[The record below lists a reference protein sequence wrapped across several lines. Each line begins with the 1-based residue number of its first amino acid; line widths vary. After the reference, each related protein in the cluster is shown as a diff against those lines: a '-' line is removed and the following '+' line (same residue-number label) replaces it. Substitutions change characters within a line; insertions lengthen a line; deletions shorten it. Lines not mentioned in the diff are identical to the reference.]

1 MPGTYTEPE
10 SRAAPTNDPK
20 CASLLEENDEE
31 ETDALS
37 YAYHLQC
44 PNDQSLINISGRA
57 FGGNPPQ
64 PPNEDRH
71 GIPATGP
78 CVKCNLQL
86 EGSGP
91 TPNDVVVDAGRV
103 ESGNAGPVGAV
114 KDVVIRL
121 DRADGAVIRNLTAR
135 HADEHGIYV
144 LETDGYRLE
153 RFKAFYN
160 ADYGVLAFA
169 SDHGLMQKCD
179 AAGSGDSGL
188 YPGGSPETGE
198 QTREGKRRYNT
209 EIRYCDMR
217 HNAAGYSGT
226 DGNAVWLHHNNL
238 YDNAN
243 GFTTDV
249 FTASGH
255 PGFPQ
260 DSDLLEKN
268 EFYSNNFNPYT
279 GNSDVRPTV
288 PMPVGTGMWIAG
300 GNNNVI
306 RNNWFYDNWRRGT
319 MLFAVPNVFICPTPT
334 PSIPGCNGDE
344 QSTSHRN
351 QFYGNKM
358 GVTPKGKR
366 RPNGTDFWWDEW
378 PGNANN
384 CWFKNTGTNGN
395 AASVKSVPADPALG
409 LRHEHG
415 DGFHRGPVGRVAP
428 LCRRAPGRP
437 VLPVVRHAAEAKR
450 LARGARRIRRSR
462 GRGLRGRLGAGRAGR
477 GREHAAAPG
486 QLRRLELLGPRRA
499 AGHDRTARGPQRRPE
514 RGGPRQG
521 PRRRPGLRPAR
532 GPVRARVR
540 GRLQALQALRARGRL
555 PRPVAA
561 SGRAQGRPPGRLN
574 AYSTVPG
581 RETALR
587 WAMGARLS
595 FDNCARAC
603 YRIMGT
609 RGSVGCRPRDKEL
622 NGSR

>member
-1 MPGTYTEPE
+1 VSNRRRGLVAILVGTGLLISAPVALAHIERASYWPNPGAEKAGKAKAGGKVPKTRSLFTALDKKPVGKTRVVCQGKSSLKRANKSIGNALKRGFKLRLSDKRKRIGEKKAERLREMNQKLLAKCNFDQIQDAIDASKNNDRVVVMPGIYTEPD
-10 SRAAPTNDPK
+10 SRAAPTNDPS
-20 CASLLEENDEE
+20 CASLLEENDESS
-31 ETDALS
+31 TNALS
-37 YAYHLQC
+37 YAYHLKC

-71 GIPATGP
+71 GIPAAGP
-78 CVKCNLQL
+78 CIKCNIQL

-91 TPNDVVVDAGRV
+91 SPNDVVIDAGRV
-103 ESGNAGPVGAV
+103 ESGNVGPVGAV
-114 KDVVIRL
+114 KDVAIRL
-121 DRADGAVIRNLTAR
+121 DRADGTVIRNLTTR

-198 QTREGKRRYNT
+198 QTRESKRRYNT

-217 HNAAGYSGT
+217 HNTAGYSGT
-226 DGNAVWLHHNNL
+226 DGNAVWLHHNKL

-268 EFYSNNFNPYT
+268 EFYSNNFNPYR
-279 GNSDVRPTV
+279 GGDVRPTV

-300 GNNNVI
+300 GNNNIV

-319 MLFAVPNVFICPTPT
+319 MLFAVPNVLVCPTPD
-334 PSIPGCNGDE
+334 PAIPGCLPSD

-358 GVTPKGKR
+358 GVSPKGKR
-366 RPNGTDFWWDEW
+366 LPNGDDFWWDPF
-378 PGNANN
+378 PGSANN
-384 CWFKNTGTNGN
+384 CWFNNTGKNGD
-395 AASVKSVPADPALG
+395 AASVTSTPDN
-409 LRHEHG
+409 
-415 DGFHRGPVGRVAP
+415 
-428 LCRRAPGRP
+428 
-437 VLPVVRHAAEAKR
+437 LP
-450 LARGARRIRRSR
+450 S
-462 GRGLRGRLGAGRAGR
+462 
-477 GREHAAAPG
+477 
-486 QLRRLELLGPRRA
+486 
-499 AGHDRTARGPQRRPE
+499 D
-514 RGGPRQG
+514 
-521 PRRRPGLRPAR
+521 
-532 GPVRARVR
+532 
-540 GRLQALQALRARGRL
+540 
-555 PRPVAA
+555 
-561 SGRAQGRPPGRLN
+561 
-574 AYSTVPG
+574 
-581 RETALR
+581 
-587 WAMGARLS
+587 
-595 FDNCARAC
+595 CATS
-603 YRIMGT
+603 MGT
-609 RGSVGCRPRDKEL
+609 GGVDGQTAELFGCVGVPQGDPSCPWFNTPSKPT
-622 NGSR
+622 G